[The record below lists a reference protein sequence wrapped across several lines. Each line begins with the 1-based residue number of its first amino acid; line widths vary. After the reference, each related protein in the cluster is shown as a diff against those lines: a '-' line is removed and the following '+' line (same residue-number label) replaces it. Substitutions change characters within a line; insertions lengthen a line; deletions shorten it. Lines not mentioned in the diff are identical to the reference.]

1 MTLQTIHINLPSD
14 ILLTI
19 NESEEELVRRIKLSL
34 AIQLYGQGKVT
45 IGKAAQIAEMSRLQ
59 FETSLSESGI
69 PISSLSVEDVMA
81 DIKKLK

>member
-1 MTLQTIHINLPSD
+1 MTLQTIHIDLPSD

-19 NESEEELVRRIKLSL
+19 NESEEELVKRIKMSL
-34 AIQLYGQGKVT
+34 AVQLYSQGKVT

-59 FETSLSESGI
+59 FETYLSESGI
-69 PISSLSVEDVMA
+69 PISSLSLEDIMA

>member
-1 MTLQTIHINLPSD
+1 MTLQTIHIDLPSD

-19 NESEEELVRRIKLSL
+19 NESEEELVKRIKMSL
-34 AIQLYGQGKVT
+34 AVQLYSQGKVT

-59 FETSLSESGI
+59 FETCLSESGI
-69 PISSLSVEDVMA
+69 PISSLSLEDVMA